1 MIEAR
6 IEYADNHRSM
16 SPIQECVSWAKLR
29 EKEMRQLKAIGYAV
43 HYQGSAHDFGSKDHD
58 YTVVSKDGKY
68 SLLVDFRVKSNGHSL
83 ANCVSEA
90 RAAGYVSHRMAN
102 DILSG
107 KVVRETREL
116 SKSRIRELARLI
128 DEAIDYL
135 R

>member
-1 MIEAR
+1 MSEAG
-6 IEYADNHRSM
+6 IEYADHHRGM
-16 SPIQECVSWAKLR
+16 SPINDCISWAKLR
-29 EKEMRQLKAIGYAV
+29 EKELRQLKAIGYAV
-43 HYQGSAHDFGSKDHD
+43 HYQGSAQDGSKSHD

-68 SLLVDFRVKSNGHSL
+68 SLLVDFRVKCNGQSL

-90 RAAGYVSHRMAN
+90 RSAGYVSRSIAN

-107 KVVRETREL
+107 KVVRETRTL
-116 SKSRIRELARLI
+116 SKSKIRELARLL